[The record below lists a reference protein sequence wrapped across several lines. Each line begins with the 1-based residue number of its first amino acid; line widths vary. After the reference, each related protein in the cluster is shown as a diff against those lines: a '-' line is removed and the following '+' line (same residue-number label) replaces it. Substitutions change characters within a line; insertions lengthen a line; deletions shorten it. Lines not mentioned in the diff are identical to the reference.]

1 MGGANNTKNLLAE
14 SLQDLMRTHPLE
26 KISVN
31 DIVEH
36 AGVGRNTFYYH
47 FADKYDLVNWC
58 FQKGIMQ
65 FLTESPSL
73 GNWQSIVEQ
82 LEQYFREHQVFY
94 TNALSYTGQTNLRDY
109 IQQFLSGV
117 LVQRLREAQAMQ
129 GQKEELSESE
139 LRFAGNF
146 LSGALMGILLPWV
159 QSGMKGHIANC
170 YNCLRSLCSGR
181 MTQIFFAVP
190 TEELPAFNAPEE
202 DCTSR

>member
-1 MGGANNTKNLLAE
+1 MGGANNTKTLLAE

-82 LEQYFREHQVFY
+82 LEQYFREHQIFY
-94 TNALSYTGQTNLRDY
+94 TNALSYTGQNNLRDY

-190 TEELPAFNAPEE
+190 TEELPTFNAPEE

>member
-1 MGGANNTKNLLAE
+1 
-14 SLQDLMRTHPLE
+14 MRTHPLE

-65 FLTESPSL
+65 FLTENPTP
-73 GNWQSIVEQ
+73 GNWQTIASQ
-82 LEQYFREHQVFY
+82 LEQYFRENQAFY
-94 TNALSYTGQTNLRDY
+94 TNALSYTGQNNLRDY
-109 IQQFLSGV
+109 IQEFLCGV
-117 LVQRLREAQAMQ
+117 LVQRLREAQALQ
-129 GQKEELSESE
+129 GQQEELTEGE

-159 QSGMKGHIANC
+159 QGGMKGHIANC
-170 YNCLRSLCSGR
+170 YNCLRCLCSGR
-181 MTQIFFAVP
+181 MTQIFFSMP
-190 TEELPAFNAPEE
+190 IE
-202 DCTSR
+202 DDAGHKKSNG

>member
-1 MGGANNTKNLLAE
+1 
-14 SLQDLMRTHPLE
+14 
-26 KISVN
+26 
-31 DIVEH
+31 
-36 AGVGRNTFYYH
+36 
-47 FADKYDLVNWC
+47 
-58 FQKGIMQ
+58 
-65 FLTESPSL
+65 
-73 GNWQSIVEQ
+73 
-82 LEQYFREHQVFY
+82 
-94 TNALSYTGQTNLRDY
+94 
-109 IQQFLSGV
+109 
-117 LVQRLREAQAMQ
+117 MQ

>member
-94 TNALSYTGQTNLRDY
+94 TNALSYTGQNNLRDY

-190 TEELPAFNAPEE
+190 TEELPAFNALEE

>member
-73 GNWQSIVEQ
+73 GNWQSILEQ

-94 TNALSYTGQTNLRDY
+94 TNALSYTGQNNLRDY

>member
-47 FADKYDLVNWC
+47 FADKYNLVNWC

-73 GNWQSIVEQ
+73 GNWQSIAEQ

-94 TNALSYTGQTNLRDY
+94 TNALSYTGQNNLRDY

>member
-73 GNWQSIVEQ
+73 GNWQSIAEQ

-94 TNALSYTGQTNLRDY
+94 TNALSYTGQNNLRDY

-146 LSGALMGILLPWV
+146 LSGALMGFLLPWV

>member
-1 MGGANNTKNLLAE
+1 MGGANNTKILLAQ
-14 SLQDLMRTHPLE
+14 SLQDLMSTHSLE

-58 FQKGIMQ
+58 FQTGIMQ
-65 FLTESPSL
+65 FLTENPTA
-73 GNWQSIVEQ
+73 GNWQNIAAQ
-82 LEQYFREHQVFY
+82 LEQYFRENQTFY
-94 TNALSYTGQTNLRDY
+94 VNALNYTGQNNLRDY
-109 IQQFLSGV
+109 IQDFLCGV
-117 LVQRLREAQAMQ
+117 LIQRLREAQAMQ

-159 QSGMKGHIANC
+159 RNGMKGHISDY
-170 YNCLRSLCSGR
+170 YNCLRSLCTGR
-181 MTQIFFAVP
+181 MAQIFFATPPENLSP
-190 TEELPAFNAPEE
+190 TEENNGAF
-202 DCTSR
+202 SK

>member
-1 MGGANNTKNLLAE
+1 MSGSNNTKTLLAQ

-73 GNWQSIVEQ
+73 GNWQSIAEQ

-94 TNALSYTGQTNLRDY
+94 TNALSYTGQNNLRDY

>member
-1 MGGANNTKNLLAE
+1 MGGANNTKTLLAE

-73 GNWQSIVEQ
+73 GNWQSIAEQ

-94 TNALSYTGQTNLRDY
+94 TNALSYTGQNNLRDY
-109 IQQFLSGV
+109 IRQFLSGV

-159 QSGMKGHIANC
+159 QGGMKGHIANC

>member
-73 GNWQSIVEQ
+73 GNWQSIAEQ

-94 TNALSYTGQTNLRDY
+94 TNALSYTGQNNLRDY
-109 IQQFLSGV
+109 IQHFLSGV

>member
-94 TNALSYTGQTNLRDY
+94 TNALSYTGQNNLRDY

>member
-1 MGGANNTKNLLAE
+1 MGGANNTKTLLAE

-73 GNWQSIVEQ
+73 GNWQSIAEQ

-94 TNALSYTGQTNLRDY
+94 TNALSYTGQNNLRDY

-159 QSGMKGHIANC
+159 QGGMKGHIANC

>member
-82 LEQYFREHQVFY
+82 LEQYFREHQIFY
-94 TNALSYTGQTNLRDY
+94 TNALSYTGQNNLRDY

>member
-73 GNWQSIVEQ
+73 GNWQSILEQ

-94 TNALSYTGQTNLRDY
+94 TNALSYTGQNNLRDY

-190 TEELPAFNAPEE
+190 TEKLPAFNAPEE
-202 DCTSR
+202 DCTIR

>member
-73 GNWQSIVEQ
+73 GNWQSILEQ
-82 LEQYFREHQVFY
+82 LEQYFREHQIFY
-94 TNALSYTGQTNLRDY
+94 TNALSYTGQNNLRDY

>member
-1 MGGANNTKNLLAE
+1 MSGSNNTKTLLAQ

-31 DIVEH
+31 DIVDH

-65 FLTESPSL
+65 FLTENPTP
-73 GNWQSIVEQ
+73 GNWQTIAEQ
-82 LEQYFREHQVFY
+82 LEQYFRENQVFY
-94 TNALSYTGQTNLRDY
+94 TNALSYTGQNNLREY
-109 IQQFLSGV
+109 IQQFLCAI
-117 LVQRLREAQAMQ
+117 LIQRLREAQAIQ
-129 GQKEELSESE
+129 GQKEELSEEE

-159 QSGMKGHIANC
+159 QSGMKGHISNC
-170 YNCLRSLCSGR
+170 YNCLRCLCSGR
-181 MTQIFFAVP
+181 MTQIFFSVP
-190 TEELPAFNAPEE
+190 PKENN
-202 DCTSR
+202 S